1 MDVRDRTDC
10 PIPPVATRV
19 LTVSGDPSADDDQ
32 IVACE
37 IYISGQLLDSQ
48 YRRGKNATVTCS
60 YSSWQQEPFNG
71 REVAIGILDNQKQ
84 LAKIKAGP
92 Q

>member
-10 PIPPVATRV
+10 PIPPVATVV

-37 IYISGQLLDSQ
+37 IYISGQLLASQ
-48 YRRGKNATVTCS
+48 YRRGKDATVTGS

-71 REVAIGILDNQKQ
+71 REVDLPRLGEYGND
-84 LAKIKAGP
+84 LAKLVS
-92 Q
+92 

>member
-1 MDVRDRTDC
+1 M
-10 PIPPVATRV
+10 V
-19 LTVSGDPSADDDQ
+19 LTVGGDPSADDDQ

-48 YRRGKNATVTCS
+48 YRRGKDVTVTCS

-71 REVAIGILDNQKQ
+71 REVDLPEARRIRQRSRQACVLIRSRPLSFITHRLSGC
-84 LAKIKAGP
+84 
-92 Q
+92 

>member
-1 MDVRDRTDC
+1 MM
-10 PIPPVATRV
+10 

-37 IYISGQLLDSQ
+37 IYISGQLLDSL
-48 YRRGKNATVTCS
+48 RTPRS

>member
-1 MDVRDRTDC
+1 M
-10 PIPPVATRV
+10 V

-48 YRRGKNATVTCS
+48 YRRGKNATVTCF

>member
-1 MDVRDRTDC
+1 MM
-10 PIPPVATRV
+10 

-48 YRRGKNATVTCS
+48 YRRGKDATVTCS
-60 YSSWQQEPFNG
+60 YSSWRQEPFNG